1 MDKYEAQRLGT
12 NTDAQNVLAH
22 EVAGFFPQLEEER
35 EISAEVIGQ
44 FYDWEFPFTYTQ
56 DGGGARRWRASVRAV
71 CRRNRKLQQLEEL
84 FESSGTDGTLK
95 EVYSGQDE
103 DEYTDNH
110 ATRTK
115 TEFAG
120 VGTTTSEN
128 LGDTTTNEPVD
139 GKNNTTTVRK
149 KGTTRTYADGRTWT
163 QILKDVGAA
172 VDPVDEFVNAFAQ
185 VLLPPC
191 ECPRLPLPPSVSMAV
206 EVEELPTGTP
216 PTAEI
221 INKGSSLAADWLL
234 SLGLPLGVQGL
245 QGEKGETG
253 APALTYDNVYY
264 SSAPVV
270 VGLRI
275 IQERN
280 KFNRAAEIGDP
291 CIIVCAD
298 TTQTPFKP
306 YITVCN
312 VVRGDTGDG
321 NVWLDVVNVVDT
333 QGIQGEKGDTGDKGD
348 TGKAAT
354 IEIGTVTTGAAGTTA
369 KVENVGTENA
379 AVLNFTIPQGE
390 RGAAAAGALYRHKI
404 TGGVGNV
411 TELRLN
417 ADGTQ
422 SIERVTLSHIEG
434 VAISSQET
442 PFTLAFNPPPSDLV
456 FVGLFRISRTD
467 FTGICAL
474 SFSFEYQTSETGRTA
489 KISLSYTCVNDGGTG
504 EISAVFGSA
513 TTTAIAPT
521 LSDTVTEV

>member
-12 NTDAQNVLAH
+12 NADAQSVLAQ
-22 EVAGFFPQLEEER
+22 EVAAFFPQLEEER

-128 LGDTTTNEPVD
+128 LGDTTTTEPVD
-139 GKNNTTTVRK
+139 GKNNTVTVRK

-191 ECPRLPLPPSVSMAV
+191 ECPRFPLPPSVSMAV
-206 EVEELPTGTP
+206 EVEELPAGTP
-216 PTAEI
+216 PTAKIVNE
-221 INKGSSLAADWLL
+221 GSSLAANWLL
-234 SLGLPLGVQGL
+234 SLGVPNGA
-245 QGEKGETG
+245 QGEKGDTG
-253 APALTYDNVYY
+253 DTGSPALTYDNVYY
-264 SSAPVV
+264 SNAPVV

-275 IQERN
+275 IQESF
-280 KFNRAAEIGDP
+280 KFNRAAEIGDT
-291 CIIVCAD
+291 CIIACAD
-298 TTQTPFKP
+298 TTKTPFKP
-306 YITVCN
+306 YITVCE

-321 NVWLDVVNVVDT
+321 YVWLDVVNAVDT
-333 QGIQGEKGDTGDKGD
+333 QGAQGAQGEEGE
-348 TGKAAT
+348 AAT
-354 IEIGTVTTGAAGTTA
+354 IEIGTVTTGAAGTPA
-369 KVENVGTENA
+369 AVENVGTENA

-390 RGAAAAGALYRHKI
+390 KGEKGEKGETGEDRYVYVHSLRISANMFWSFFNVRDGSIRGQ
-404 TGGVGNV
+404 TTP
-411 TELRLN
+411 TEIIVSAETTDPIPILRL
-417 ADGTQ
+417 
-422 SIERVTLSHIEG
+422 SEIPLTLSFVGTVSTVLI
-434 VAISSQET
+434 ADRATYQ
-442 PFTLAFNPPPSDLV
+442 AV
-456 FVGLFRISRTD
+456 FVRDGDTARI
-467 FTGICAL
+467 
-474 SFSFEYQTSETGRTA
+474 
-489 KISLSYTCVNDGGTG
+489 
-504 EISAVFGSA
+504 
-513 TTTAIAPT
+513 TAIGISDNNLIFGT
-521 LSDTVTEV
+521 FEGELSLGSILDTVTRV

>member
-1 MDKYEAQRLGT
+1 MDNYEAQRLGT
-12 NTDAQNVLAH
+12 NTDAQSVLKN
-22 EVAGFFPQLEEER
+22 EVSAFFPQVEAEQNVSEE
-35 EISAEVIGQ
+35 IVGQ
-44 FYDWEFPFTYTQ
+44 FYDWQFPFTYTQ

-71 CRRNRKLQQLEEL
+71 CRRNKKLQQLEEL

-128 LGDTTTNEPVD
+128 LGDTQTTEPVD
-139 GKNNTTTVRK
+139 GKNNTVTVRK

-191 ECPRLPLPPSVSMAV
+191 EEPCFPLPPSVSMSV

-216 PTAEI
+216 PTAKIVNE
-221 INKGSSLAADWLL
+221 GSSLAAAWLL
-234 SLGLPLGVQGL
+234 SLGLPLGVRGL
-245 QGEKGETG
+245 KGDTGDTG

-275 IQERN
+275 IQGNN

-306 YITVCN
+306 YIAVCN

-321 NVWLDVVNVVDT
+321 NVWLDVVNAVDAQGT
-333 QGIQGEKGDTGDKGD
+333 QGVQGKKGE
-348 TGKAAT
+348 AAT
-354 IEIGTVTTGAAGTTA
+354 IEIGTVTTGEAGTPA
-369 KVENVGTENA
+369 EVENVGTENA

-390 RGAAAAGALYRHKI
+390 KGDAGGGKKMYRHSLEIAIDSAPFTIYGGGDPPFTSQNVAYTAKVSAMTPDPAPYASYDEMPAYVPFEGVQFVSIGGIWVVIQNAFERQGVSLYGSSVGRAWYSGENKFVVGSFHRQSAAG
-404 TGGVGNV
+404 GW
-411 TELRLN
+411 
-417 ADGTQ
+417 
-422 SIERVTLSHIEG
+422 S
-434 VAISSQET
+434 
-442 PFTLAFNPPPSDLV
+442 FT
-456 FVGLFRISRTD
+456 
-467 FTGICAL
+467 
-474 SFSFEYQTSETGRTA
+474 
-489 KISLSYTCVNDGGTG
+489 
-504 EISAVFGSA
+504 
-513 TTTAIAPT
+513 
-521 LSDTVTEV
+521 DTVTEV

>member
-12 NTDAQNVLAH
+12 NTDAQSVLKN
-22 EVAGFFPQLEEER
+22 EIGEFFPQLEAEQ
-35 EISAEVIGQ
+35 EISDEIVGQ
-44 FYDWEFPFTYTQ
+44 FYDWQFPFTYTQ

-71 CRRNRKLQQLEEL
+71 CRKNKKLQQLEEL

-139 GKNNTTTVRK
+139 GKNTTTTVRK

-172 VDPVDEFVNAFAQ
+172 VDPVDEFINAFAQ

-191 ECPRLPLPPSVSMAV
+191 EEPCFPLPPSVSM
-206 EVEELPTGTP
+206 EVEIEQLPTGTP
-216 PTAEI
+216 PTSKI
-221 INKGSSLAADWLL
+221 VNKGTSLAADWLL
-234 SLGLPLGVQGL
+234 SLGLPLGVRGL
-245 QGEKGETG
+245 KGDKGDTG
-253 APALTYDNVYY
+253 APALTYDNVFY

-275 IQERN
+275 IQESY

-298 TTQTPFKP
+298 TTTTPFKP
-306 YITVCN
+306 YLTVCN

-321 NVWLDVVNVVDT
+321 FVWLDVVNAVDA
-333 QGIQGEKGDTGDKGD
+333 QGSEGEKGDTGD
-348 TGKAAT
+348 AAT
-354 IEIGTVTTGAAGTTA
+354 IKIGTVTTGAAGTPA
-369 KVENVGTENA
+369 GVENVGTENA
-379 AVLNFTIPQGE
+379 AVLNFTIPQGVKGDAGGTIYAHSISFRLSIAE
-390 RGAAAAGALYRHKI
+390 VTFTKNGEKYTVSDFGGATFLTVFMSNRATQYRSLAEIGKELSDNNEGVLFP
-404 TGGVGNV
+404 TARMTSAFFGGVSHDGFV
-411 TELRLN
+411 TATLFMGMIGIGGIILT
-417 ADGTQ
+417 DGT
-422 SIERVTLSHIEG
+422 
-434 VAISSQET
+434 A
-442 PFTLAFNPPPSDLV
+442 LA
-456 FVGLFRISRTD
+456 
-467 FTGICAL
+467 
-474 SFSFEYQTSETGRTA
+474 TA
-489 KISLSYTCVNDGGTG
+489 KSPSGIDAYSGVVY
-504 EISAVFGSA
+504 F
-513 TTTAIAPT
+513 
-521 LSDTVTEV
+521 SDSVKKV

>member
-12 NTDAQNVLAH
+12 NADAQSVLKN
-22 EVAGFFPQLEEER
+22 EVSVFFPQLEAGQ
-35 EISAEVIGQ
+35 EISDEIVGQ
-44 FYDWEFPFTYTQ
+44 FYDWQFPFTYTQ

-71 CRRNRKLQQLEEL
+71 CRKNKKLQQLEEL

-115 TEFAG
+115 TEFSG

-139 GKNNTTTVRK
+139 GKNTTTTVRK

-172 VDPVDEFVNAFAQ
+172 VDPVDEFINAFAQ

-191 ECPRLPLPPSVSMAV
+191 EEPCCMLPPSVSMAV
-206 EVEELPTGTP
+206 EANELPTGTP

-221 INKGSSLAADWLL
+221 VNRGSSLAADWLL
-234 SLGLPLGVQGL
+234 SLGLPLGVRGL
-245 QGEKGETG
+245 KGDTGDTG

-275 IQERN
+275 IQESA

-298 TTQTPFKP
+298 TTTTPFKP
-306 YITVCN
+306 YLTVCN
-312 VVRGDTGDG
+312 VVRSDTGDG
-321 NVWLDVVNVVDT
+321 FVWLDVVNAVDAQGT
-333 QGIQGEKGDTGDKGD
+333 QGVQGESGE
-348 TGKAAT
+348 AAT
-354 IEIGTVTTGAAGTTA
+354 IEIGTVTTGAAGTPA
-369 KVENVGTENA
+369 KVENVGTDNA

-390 RGAAAAGALYRHKI
+390 KGDAGEGTKKMYLHSLTMSVEVAFTIYRN
-404 TGGVGNV
+404 GGVPVSVQSVTYNVQVSAITSSPTPYTAYFGIPQNVPFVGVQRLIIESGAEAFAVQSTWTRRGTSSYLSAVGRAISASDRTFIVGAFSTTSIGTGKVSDNV
-411 TELRLN
+411 TE
-417 ADGTQ
+417 
-422 SIERVTLSHIEG
+422 I
-434 VAISSQET
+434 
-442 PFTLAFNPPPSDLV
+442 
-456 FVGLFRISRTD
+456 
-467 FTGICAL
+467 
-474 SFSFEYQTSETGRTA
+474 
-489 KISLSYTCVNDGGTG
+489 
-504 EISAVFGSA
+504 
-513 TTTAIAPT
+513 
-521 LSDTVTEV
+521 